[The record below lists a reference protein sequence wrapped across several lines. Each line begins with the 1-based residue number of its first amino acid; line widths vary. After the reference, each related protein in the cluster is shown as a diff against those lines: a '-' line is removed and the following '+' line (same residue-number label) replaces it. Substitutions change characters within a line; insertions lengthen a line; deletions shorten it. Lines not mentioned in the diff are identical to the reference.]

1 MTSSS
6 TFVVLAAIASSHGV
20 RGAVKLK
27 TFTQTPDDVL
37 AYGLLRDEAGKAYPL
52 KIIGES
58 AGLLLATIEGITDRN
73 MADKLR
79 GIELGVDRSALPALD
94 TGEYYYSDLEGLPVF
109 THDGTAYG
117 QLKSVH
123 NYGAGDIAEILLPDG
138 DTELFPFNDDI
149 FPVVDVAVKRIEIV
163 LPQVVKAIENE

>member
-1 MTSSS
+1 MTASA
-6 TFVVLAAIASSHGV
+6 FVILAAIASSHGV

-37 AYGLLRDEAGKAYPL
+37 AYGILRDAAGKAYPI

-79 GIELGVDRSALPALD
+79 GTELGVDRSALPATD
-94 TGEYYYSDLEGLPVF
+94 DGEYYYSDLEGLAIF
-109 THDGTAYG
+109 TTDGAAYG

-149 FPVVDVAVKRIEIV
+149 FPVVNVTNKRIEIV
-163 LPQVVKAIENE
+163 LPEVVKAIENE